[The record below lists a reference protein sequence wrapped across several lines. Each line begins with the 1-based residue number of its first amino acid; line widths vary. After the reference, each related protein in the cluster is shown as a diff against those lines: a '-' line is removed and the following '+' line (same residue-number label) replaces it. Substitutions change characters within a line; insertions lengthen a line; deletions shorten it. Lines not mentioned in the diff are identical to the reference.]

1 MGAWTCGCCRTPGER
16 PVRHERA
23 PGLRLRPVPELGA
36 CLAYTPAAPRLH
48 QLNATAWLILELVD
62 GRDDAALLAA
72 FATRTAPALSAGAAR
87 GVLEDGLAGLRASGL
102 LRCVPPQGET
112 SA

>member
-1 MGAWTCGCCRTPGER
+1 M
-16 PVRHERA
+16 RHSRA

-62 GRDDAALLAA
+62 GRDDTALEAA
-72 FATRTAPALSAGAAR
+72 FFERTTPALNAETAR
-87 GVLEDGLAGLRASGL
+87 QTLEAGLADLRAGGL
-102 LRCVPPQGET
+102 LQRIPFPECLP
-112 SA
+112 